1 MKGRKI
7 TATLTGDEAKVLND
21 IVAEE
26 LTEYGLLKA
35 MEDKAAAAKEIA
47 PTVAKRFDSHPLL
60 KDKILLYPQSSLE
73 EAIMAKIDE
82 IGARC
87 V

>member
-1 MKGRKI
+1 MA
-7 TATLTGDEAKVLND
+7 TTLTIEEAKVLND

-26 LTEYGLLKA
+26 LAEYGLLKA
-35 MEDKAAAAKEIA
+35 VEDKAAAGKEIA